1 MKLHSLGTKEV
12 SCEGEQ
18 DIVSGYILYYIKKY
32 SSMHLSKDRLMTF
45 FDNTLEISL
54 LLFVLDFSQSKF
66 FNQKG
71 T

>member
-18 DIVSGYILYYIKKY
+18 DIVSDYILDYIKKY
-32 SSMHLSKDRLMTF
+32 SIVHLSKDRLMTF

-54 LLFVLDFSQSKF
+54 LLFVLDFSHSKF